1 MYKRAS
7 SYRADACFEVKMSA
21 DLKTHIWASA
31 LVRRAEV
38 GGAFAGIVRKGD
50 PDAGAVLVK
59 VSTLDG
65 KARLYAPAQ
74 NGEGERVWLDLSN
87 GSLGSEER
95 EIDQYAAKRAQADPD
110 LWVIEIEDREG
121 RSFLTEPIDSGKG

>member
-1 MYKRAS
+1 MA
-7 SYRADACFEVKMSA
+7 E
-21 DLKTHIWASA
+21 LKTSIWAAA

-59 VSTLDG
+59 VATMNR

-74 NGEGERVWLDLSN
+74 NGDGERIWLDLST
-87 GSLGSEER
+87 GALGDEESAV
-95 EIDQYAAKRAQADPD
+95 DAYAARRAAADPD
-110 LWVIEIEDREG
+110 LWIIEIEDKAG
-121 RSFLTEPIDSGKG
+121 RPFLTEPIDSRP